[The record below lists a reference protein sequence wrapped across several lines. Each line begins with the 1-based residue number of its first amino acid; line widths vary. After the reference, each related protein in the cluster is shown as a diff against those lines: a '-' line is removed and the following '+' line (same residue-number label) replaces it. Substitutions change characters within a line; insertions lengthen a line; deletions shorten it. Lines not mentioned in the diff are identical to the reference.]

1 MQYKNSTQASFVAL
15 IERIENLDREMR
27 EVKETLLN
35 LKREILDNDEV
46 TSIQP
51 TFGENDDVTR

>member
-46 TSIQP
+46 TNIHP
-51 TFGENDDVTR
+51 TFGENDDVAG